1 MSIKDHVDMTVPSK
15 RACSV
20 EWVIDLG
27 SSGLAGCDEDI
38 GLNALNWVSFGSL
51 DYGWEEY

>member
-1 MSIKDHVDMTVPSK
+1 MSIKDHVDTTVPSK

-27 SSGLAGCDEDI
+27 STGLAECDVDI
-38 GLNALNWVSFGSL
+38 RVEAMI
-51 DYGWEEY
+51 

>member
-27 SSGLAGCDEDI
+27 STWLAECDVAI
-38 GLNALNWVSFGSL
+38 RLKVMIQVSFRSVAYQQE
-51 DYGWEEY
+51 D